1 MILLQGKEKKNGK
14 DKREIWRDSQR
25 ETSWQCIWKYH
36 SQLSPNSLNKICII
50 YLFITST
57 PTRTLT
63 PTWLYLVFFVFSF
76 LLSPTK
82 TLTPTWFYLVF
93 FFFYLLSSLNKIC
106 VIYLFIT
113 STLTKKKT
121 TTLSP
126 VVFFFVFSYLLSPT
140 TTLNPNVTQFSI
152 FCFFLSFCLQQQ
164 L

>member
-1 MILLQGKEKKNGK
+1 M
-14 DKREIWRDSQR
+14 
-25 ETSWQCIWKYH
+25 Y
-36 SQLSPNSLNKICII
+36 
-50 YLFITST
+50 YLFIYNFYSNKNSNSNV
-57 PTRTLT
+57 TLFSIFC
-63 PTWLYLVFFVFSF
+63 FFLSFVSNNNSNPNVILFSI
-76 LLSPTK
+76 
-82 TLTPTWFYLVF
+82 

-126 VVFFFVFSYLLSPT
+126 VVFFFVFSYLLSTT